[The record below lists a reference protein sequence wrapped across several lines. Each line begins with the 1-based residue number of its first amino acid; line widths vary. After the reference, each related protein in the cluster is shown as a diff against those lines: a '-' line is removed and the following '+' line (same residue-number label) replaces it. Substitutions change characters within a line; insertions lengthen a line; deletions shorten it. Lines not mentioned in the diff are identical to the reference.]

1 MLPKVSQC
9 TARFV
14 YVLSPPALH
23 QLRRNLYHVHLHYR
37 SFQMRSLASSRALD
51 QGVSMEDIVTMG
63 NWAQST
69 TFQNHYQ
76 RNHMA
81 QVNFTTTV
89 LSSNDEEFF
98 DAADT
103 FMSLD

>member
-1 MLPKVSQC
+1 MF
-9 TARFV
+9 T
-14 YVLSPPALH
+14 VLVVWIQHTWLH
-23 QLRRNLYHVHLHYR
+23 RDFISLSTKEPRANI
-37 SFQMRSLASSRALD
+37 RSLASSRALD
-51 QGVSMEDIVTMG
+51 QGVPMEDIVTMG

-81 QVNFTTTV
+81 QVNFTITV
-89 LSSNDEEFF
+89 LSGNDEEFF